1 MKGFVVDGNVVL
13 NAVRGSN
20 DSGEEALAEGEFL
33 PRLLRVKIT
42 VFVNEAIAKKF
53 RAMGGKIRAGSRPED
68 CNNSIYKGIA
78 AMLRDGRM
86 VTYVEAE
93 KVEWEGLKKCDKEFV
108 GVALRSGGTLVTSDT
123 KLRRIAEEMQRQ
135 GLRIECIGADQA
147 LRMLGQN
154 GGQEKGEG
162 GGAYE

>member
-1 MKGFVVDGNVVL
+1 
-13 NAVRGSN
+13 
-20 DSGEEALAEGEFL
+20 
-33 PRLLRVKIT
+33 
-42 VFVNEAIAKKF
+42 
-53 RAMGGKIRAGSRPED
+53 
-68 CNNSIYKGIA
+68 
-78 AMLRDGRM
+78 M
-86 VTYVEAE
+86 VTFVEAE
-93 KVEWEGLKKCDKEFV
+93 KVKWEGLKKCDSEFV